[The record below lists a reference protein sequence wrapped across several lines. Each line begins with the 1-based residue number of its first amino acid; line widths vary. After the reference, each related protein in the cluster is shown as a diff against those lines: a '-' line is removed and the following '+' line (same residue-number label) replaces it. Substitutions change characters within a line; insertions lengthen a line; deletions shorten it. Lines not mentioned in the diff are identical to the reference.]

1 MGKHKHHKI
10 RNNVK
15 VRQIPLKKIFFLVL
29 VCTSILFLW
38 MYFKKDTDHI
48 IESVV
53 KVTEK
58 TTTEVQEQKQEPQK
72 VEKKELG
79 YIEIVESCGAYFDI
93 NPCVN
98 IRSGPGTSY
107 VSVAKMR
114 NGVVLRTSGSVDAEG
129 RTWYKIIFDEWVR
142 YPERVETDWYV
153 AGEFVRYFV
162 DQGPIES
169 VAGNNLVTKKKIVVD
184 LSEQTLYAYDG
195 EELFMRELVSTG
207 LDLSRT
213 PRGSFTVFR
222 KTPTRYMQGPL
233 PGISDQYYDLP
244 GVPWNLYF
252 TEQGGAIHGTY
263 WHDNFGEKWSHG
275 CVNLPPTQ
283 ARELYE
289 WADVGTLVIVED

>member
-1 MGKHKHHKI
+1 MGKRKHHKI
-10 RNNVK
+10 RDKVK
-15 VRQIPLKKIFFLVL
+15 VRQTPSKKIFFLLL
-29 VCTSILFLW
+29 VCASALFLW
-38 MYFKKDTDHI
+38 MYFKKDTDRI
-48 IESVV
+48 IENNV
-53 KVTEK
+53 KVSEK
-58 TTTEVQEQKQEPQK
+58 TTTDVQEQKQEPQK
-72 VEKKELG
+72 ADKKELG
-79 YIEIVESCGAYFDI
+79 YIEIVESCGVYFDI

-98 IRSGPGTSY
+98 IRSGPGTTHA
-107 VSVAKMR
+107 SVAKIR
-114 NGVVLRTSGSVDAEG
+114 NGVVLRTSGSVEAEG

-142 YPERVETDWYV
+142 YPERVGTDWYV

-162 DQGPIES
+162 DQGPIENVS
-169 VAGNNLVTKKKIVVD
+169 GNNPITKKKIVVD

-263 WHDNFGEKWSHG
+263 WHDNFGKKWSHG
-275 CVNLPPTQ
+275 CVNLPPDK
-283 ARELYE
+283 AKELYY
-289 WADVGTLVIVED
+289 WAEINTRVLVQD